1 MDATKIRNF
10 WINRLNSQK
19 LFLQKALRVRYRD
32 NDYHN
37 ANAEPYLHCKDA
49 MNMAIKSYT
58 QNSCFSTRSIK
69 YETELG
75 NKTKRLNRRHNSLRN
90 HVDFKSWFLNLNF
103 HKDTSLRL
111 SHNVFFHEFIE
122 KCTFWNYNWEAMAQS
137 IGILDARTML
147 RNLIAHDFYSQK
159 SFAGKSSYLSSH
171 FFKSVACINNDN
183 LLFFPSSPESEPYL
197 PQIGSAVLPIQ
208 TTWYSKIRQKGLHEC
223 IIYDGYAERKM
234 LITHL
239 KDKIF
244 EKECGNQVL
253 SFYEA
258 YMVFPKPID
267 PNTQI
272 NGKKIN
278 EQYARYYTLTLRKIL
293 MMSER
298 GKGFDQVGNNY
309 AFTYPILE
317 KDRLP
322 LCQKIFDRYQKY
334 TVLDTLEKITGDER
348 KPFRSMYRGLTPTI
362 FN

>member
-19 LFLQKALRVRYRD
+19 LFLQKALRARYRD
-32 NDYHN
+32 STHHN
-37 ANAEPYLHCKDA
+37 VNAEPYLHCKDTL
-49 MNMAIKSYT
+49 NLAIKAYT
-58 QNSCFSTRSIK
+58 ENSSFNTRSMK
-69 YETELG
+69 YQTELKS
-75 NKTKRLNRRHNSLRN
+75 KTKRLNRRHNSLRN
-90 HVDFKSWFLNLNF
+90 HVDFRSWFLNLNF
-103 HKDTSLRL
+103 HKDNYLQVSNRAY
-111 SHNVFFHEFIE
+111 FHEFI
-122 KCTFWNYNWEAMAQS
+122 KNCTFWNYNWEAMAHG
-137 IGILDARTML
+137 IRILDAKTML

-171 FFKSVACINNDN
+171 FFKSVACINSDN

-208 TTWYSKIRQKGLHEC
+208 ATWYSKIRQKGLHEC

-239 KDKIF
+239 KEKIF
-244 EKECGNQVL
+244 EKECGSQVL

-258 YMVFPKPID
+258 YMVSPKPIGL
-267 PNTQI
+267 NTQI
-272 NGKKIN
+272 DGKPIN

-298 GKGFDQVGNNY
+298 RKGFDQVGTNY
-309 AFTYPILE
+309 AFTYPLLE